1 MDGVR
6 FPVPPSALDWSSA
19 GKMTKPCLEE
29 ETRLCHLREVGIQRR
44 IQIYR
49 TDSRE
54 TIKAAGKRDGL
65 LLLHRGYLRGENGSQ
80 KNIRELLDV

>member
-1 MDGVR
+1 MGSGSVY
-6 FPVPPSALDWSSA
+6 SSPRWIGA

-49 TDSRE
+49 TDSRDN
-54 TIKAAGKRDGL
+54 KGSGKRDGNGRERWTAP
-65 LLLHRGYLRGENGSQ
+65 RGYKG
-80 KNIRELLDV
+80 KREPKEH